1 MNKSGDNNK
10 YSNEATPN
18 PLDKYAYENS
28 YGRVKENDPYNPVNR
43 VNLANFENTPQQT
56 PPNFMQSSPYQQPQ
70 QIPQPQAMPSMQTM
84 QAPPM
89 PIMTAPQAM
98 QAPTPS
104 TAPAQKKSHI
114 GEIILII
121 FIFIIA
127 AAAVG
132 GAIYCYTQYD
142 ELNRE
147 VLADRSIKVDNAKAE
162 QKIQDEQNYEIRTKK
177 TTREFTGPSDFGALT
192 FEYPKE
198 WNVYIA
204 DDSSTDPGFTAYF
217 SPDYVK
223 PLDSENQGLVL
234 EINSSNYENQ
244 IKQYENNLISSQ
256 AYSQNGL
263 TGSIFT
269 GKLDKKADSRTGKAV
284 VLQINNYSATI
295 MTPDY
300 DTYGAQFDVI
310 ISTLRS
316 ANFK

>member
-1 MNKSGDNNK
+1 MNPNGQNGNQ
-10 YSNEATPN
+10 NTNPN
-18 PLDKYAYENS
+18 PNNPGAPIFQAPQNNAYAN
-28 YGRVKENDPYNPVNR
+28 
-43 VNLANFENTPQQT
+43 
-56 PPNFMQSSPYQQPQ
+56 PYQQPMPNQ
-70 QIPQPQAMPSMQTM
+70 NYGPDTRMQSFINQAEYRSQGPMQPQM
-84 QAPPM
+84 QAPVP
-89 PIMTAPQAM
+89 PQTIPAPQSI
-98 QAPTPS
+98 QAPAQT
-104 TAPAQKKSHI
+104 TAPAKKTSHI

-127 AAAVG
+127 GAAVG

-162 QKIQDEQNYEIRTKK
+162 QKTQDEQNYEIRTKK
-177 TTREFTGPSDFGALT
+177 TTREFTGPSNFGALT
-192 FEYPKE
+192 FEYPKD

-204 DDSSTDPGFTAYF
+204 NDSSTEPSFTAYF
-217 SPDYVK
+217 GPDYVK
-223 PLDSENQGLVL
+223 PLNSDNQGLVFK
-234 EINSSNYENQ
+234 INSSNYDSQ

-256 AYSQNGL
+256 AHSQNGL

-269 GKLDKKADSRTGKAV
+269 GKLDKKADSKTGKAV

-300 DTYGAQFDVI
+300 DTYGVQFDMI

-316 ANFK
+316 ANYK

>member
-10 YSNEATPN
+10 NPNEGAPN
-18 PLDKYAYENS
+18 PLDKYAYENN
-28 YGRVKENDPYNPVNR
+28 YGRINENDPYNPANR
-43 VNLANFENTPQQT
+43 VNLANFENAPQQT
-56 PPNFMQSSPYQQPQ
+56 PPNFMQNSSYQQHQ
-70 QIPQPQAMPSMQTM
+70 QTPQPQVAPSMQTM
-84 QAPPM
+84 QAMPTPM
-89 PIMTAPQAM
+89 MAAPQIM
-98 QAPTPS
+98 QAP
-104 TAPAQKKSHI
+104 APAPAPVQKKSHI

-127 AAAVG
+127 GAAVG

-162 QKIQDEQNYEIRTKK
+162 QKTQDEQNYEIRTKK
-177 TTREFTGPSDFGALT
+177 TTREFTGPSNFGALT
-192 FEYPKE
+192 FEYPKD

-204 DDSSTDPGFTAYF
+204 NDSSTEPSFTAYF
-217 SPDYVK
+217 SPEYVK
-223 PLDSENQGLVL
+223 PLNSENQGLIFK
-234 EINSSNYENQ
+234 INSTNYENQ

-256 AYSQNGL
+256 AHSQNGL

-269 GKLDKKADSRTGKAV
+269 GKLDKKADSKTGKAV

-300 DTYGAQFDVI
+300 DTYGVQFDTI

-316 ANFK
+316 ANYK

>member
-1 MNKSGDNNK
+1 MNKSGDDNK
-10 YSNEATPN
+10 NPNGEAPN
-18 PLDKYAYENS
+18 PLDKYAYENN
-28 YGRVKENDPYNPVNR
+28 YGRVNENDPYNPANR
-43 VNLANFENTPQQT
+43 VNLANFENAPQQT
-56 PPNFMQSSPYQQPQ
+56 PPNFMQSNPYQQPQ
-70 QIPQPQAMPSMQTM
+70 QMPQPQVNPAMQTM
-84 QAPPM
+84 QAMPTPM
-89 PIMTAPQAM
+89 MAAPQIM
-98 QAPTPS
+98 LAPTP
-104 TAPAQKKSHI
+104 APAPVQKKSHI
-114 GEIILII
+114 GEIILIV

-127 AAAVG
+127 GAAVG

-162 QKIQDEQNYEIRTKK
+162 QKTQDEQNYEIRTKK
-177 TTREFTGPSDFGALT
+177 TTREFTGPSNFGALT
-192 FEYPKE
+192 FEYPKD

-204 DDSSTDPGFTAYF
+204 NDSSTEPSFTAYF
-217 SPDYVK
+217 SPEYVK
-223 PLDSENQGLVL
+223 PLNSENQGLIFK
-234 EINSSNYENQ
+234 INSTNYENQ

-256 AYSQNGL
+256 AHSQNGL

-300 DTYGAQFDVI
+300 DTYGVQFDTI

-316 ANFK
+316 ANYK

>member
-10 YSNEATPN
+10 NPNGGAPN
-18 PLDKYAYENS
+18 PLDKYAYENN
-28 YGRVKENDPYNPVNR
+28 YGRINENDPYNPANR
-43 VNLANFENTPQQT
+43 VNLANFENAPQQT
-56 PPNFMQSSPYQQPQ
+56 PPNFMQNSPYQQHQ
-70 QIPQPQAMPSMQTM
+70 QTPQPQVAPSMQTM
-84 QAPPM
+84 QAMPTPM
-89 PIMTAPQAM
+89 MAAPQIM
-98 QAPTPS
+98 QAP
-104 TAPAQKKSHI
+104 APAPAPVQKKSHI
-114 GEIILII
+114 GEIILLI

-127 AAAVG
+127 GAAVG

-162 QKIQDEQNYEIRTKK
+162 QKTQDEQNYEIRTKK
-177 TTREFTGPSDFGALT
+177 TTREFTGPSNFGALT
-192 FEYPKE
+192 FEYPKD

-204 DDSSTDPGFTAYF
+204 NDSSTEPSFTAYF
-217 SPDYVK
+217 SPEYVK
-223 PLDSENQGLVL
+223 PLNSENQGLIFK
-234 EINSSNYENQ
+234 INSTNYENQ

-256 AYSQNGL
+256 AHSQNGL

-300 DTYGAQFDVI
+300 DTYGVQFDTI

-316 ANFK
+316 ANYK

>member
-1 MNKSGDNNK
+1 MNPNGQNRNQNQNIANNGQMPPVFQAPQ
-10 YSNEATPN
+10 NNA
-18 PLDKYAYENS
+18 
-28 YGRVKENDPYNPVNR
+28 PY
-43 VNLANFENTPQQT
+43 TQQ
-56 PPNFMQSSPYQQPQ
+56 SYQQPAPMVQ
-70 QIPQPQAMPSMQTM
+70 PMQTPAPTMVAPQPML
-84 QAPPM
+84 
-89 PIMTAPQAM
+89 
-98 QAPTPS
+98 APTP
-104 TAPAQKKSHI
+104 APAQKKSHI

-127 AAAVG
+127 GAAVG

-223 PLDSENQGLVL
+223 PLGSENQGLIF

-244 IKQYENNLISSQ
+244 IKRYDDDLISSQ

-269 GKLDKKADSRTGKAV
+269 GKLDKDSDSAIGKAV

-295 MTPDY
+295 ITPDY